1 MFQTLDFD
9 AINEGGGSGKCRVNA
24 NFDDELLDLK
34 NRLDKCQEEIDA
46 SLDRLVRGLSGL
58 DKKSVKLENSSQVRS
73 QTHFLFFIL
82 LDNSWDIGVALVI
95 FQTGNFLRETVA
107 LSFTVKYQ
115 IALLP
120 KRNVFPTWK

>member
-9 AINEGGGSGKCRVNA
+9 AINEGGGKCRVNA

-34 NRLDKCQEEIDA
+34 NRLEKCQEEIDA

-73 QTHFLFFIL
+73 QT
-82 LDNSWDIGVALVI
+82 
-95 FQTGNFLRETVA
+95 NFLILFYYLRT
-107 LSFTVKYQ
+107 
-115 IALLP
+115 P
-120 KRNVFPTWK
+120 

>member
-1 MFQTLDFD
+1 MSKANLVFQTLDFD

-73 QTHFLFFIL
+73 LTNFYFF
-82 LDNSWDIGVALVI
+82 S
-95 FQTGNFLRETVA
+95 
-107 LSFTVKYQ
+107 
-115 IALLP
+115 
-120 KRNVFPTWK
+120 